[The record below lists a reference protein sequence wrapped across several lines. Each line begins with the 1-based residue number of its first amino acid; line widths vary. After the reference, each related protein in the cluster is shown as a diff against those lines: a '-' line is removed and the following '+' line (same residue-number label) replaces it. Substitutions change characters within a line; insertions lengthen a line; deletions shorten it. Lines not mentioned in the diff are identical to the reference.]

1 MLTLELS
8 SYVLEIPNDAYTTL
22 SRNLI
27 GCSTLSQEYCKL
39 IGWYWEKMRRQLWTL
54 TCPIRFYVFNTWWCI
69 KKKNK
74 TYVLTIWHW
83 MIWMDGWIYYYHRQ
97 HNTMMSRNSVLILV
111 QKVKK
116 CPGIQ
121 SLLFKKV
128 HCLKHVLNCVG
139 NYLFPTWFYI

>member
-1 MLTLELS
+1 MSNGHVDSQATCTVIL
-8 SYVLEIPNDAYTTL
+8 N
-22 SRNLI
+22 SRISKKPHN
-27 GCSTLSQEYCKL
+27 YCPY
-39 IGWYWEKMRRQLWTL
+39 G
-54 TCPIRFYVFNTWWCI
+54 
-69 KKKNK
+69 
-74 TYVLTIWHW
+74 
-83 MIWMDGWIYYYHRQ
+83 WMDGWIYYYHRQ